1 MRANKTHT
9 HRATRKHA
17 RTHPSNQFSS
27 PLSIHISIAA
37 PHDVNKLGNPI
48 LYIFQRC
55 QSVRMK
61 CCLQALG
68 KFLPSFLAE
77 CGSSFICLSM
87 HKCGVGMKSFA
98 ARQLRCY
105 FQQLSNHGVSTEQIL
120 TDLPERH
127 GREFVPCKALLSGFL
142 WNLFFFFFFLHSD
155 GGKSSTEASSCNSK
169 EGEDSSDQQV

>member
-1 MRANKTHT
+1 MIKVLAQKLLQSAPLPLCNTHT
-9 HRATRKHA
+9 GKIICATCWIKMDQPASWFYFFIFFEAGVTCVQTKHTLQE
-17 RTHPSNQFSS
+17 THTNTHAHTPPSNQFSS
-27 PLSIHISIAA
+27 PLSIHILIAA

-98 ARQLRCY
+98 IRQLRCY
-105 FQQLSNHGVSTEQIL
+105 FQ
-120 TDLPERH
+120 
-127 GREFVPCKALLSGFL
+127 
-142 WNLFFFFFFLHSD
+142 
-155 GGKSSTEASSCNSK
+155 
-169 EGEDSSDQQV
+169 